1 LRGVAA
7 ECDLS
12 ARSSPAVAVSNTDS
26 SIDTLVSISGT
37 MAGIG
42 LALVGILA
50 AKSSMDGTE
59 TVADDLFLF
68 SSLGFLVV
76 LALGYLAQKETKT
89 LRVDRLVSMAEW
101 VFSVSLLLTVV
112 GAFVLVYAEI

>member
-1 LRGVAA
+1 MRGVAA